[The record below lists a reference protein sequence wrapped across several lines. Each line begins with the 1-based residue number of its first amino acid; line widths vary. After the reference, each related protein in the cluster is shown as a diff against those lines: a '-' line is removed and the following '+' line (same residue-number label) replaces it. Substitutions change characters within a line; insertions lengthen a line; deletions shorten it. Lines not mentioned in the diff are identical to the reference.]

1 MEILFCGYRDW
12 AVNVYYDLS
21 IGHCDQVPDAAFTHV
36 SAPSELITQTQNFK
50 YDLIVVVGWSWKIP
64 AEIVDTNVV
73 IGMHPSKLPEYAGGS
88 PIQHQI
94 IDGLKSSEATL
105 FRLTSKLD
113 GGDIVSSAPFLLE
126 GHMSQ
131 VFEELT
137 RATTVLLIDL
147 IKSWPN
153 VSYKTQEQSTVKR
166 RLKPEDSRLSK
177 EALSSRTC
185 ENLYNIIRCREDP
198 YPNVYVEDETGRLTF
213 KVVDF
218 EPKT

>member
-1 MEILFCGYRDW
+1 MKILFCGYRDW
-12 AVNVYYDLS
+12 ATAVLHVLEATFPDVRFCHATTPEGLIRLTNVARHDVILL
-21 IGHCDQVPDAAFTHV
+21 A
-36 SAPSELITQTQNFK
+36 
-50 YDLIVVVGWSWKIP
+50 GWSWKVAPEVVNEQI
-64 AEIVDTNVV
+64 V

-113 GGDIVSSAPFLLE
+113 GGDIVSSVPYSLE

-131 VFEELT
+131 VFDELT
-137 RATTVLLIDL
+137 RATTELFTGLIR
-147 IKSWPN
+147 SWPN
-153 VSYKTQEQSTVKR
+153 LSYRTQEQSTVKR

-177 EALSSRTC
+177 EAFITRTC
-185 ENLYNIIRCREDP
+185 ANLYDVIRCREDP
-198 YPNVYVEDETGRLTF
+198 YPNVYVEDETGKLTF
-213 KVVDF
+213 KVVEF

>member
-12 AVNVYYDLS
+12 AVNVYYDLD
-21 IGHCDQVPDAAFTHV
+21 IGHQIPNVVFSLVETPD
-36 SAPSELITQTQNFK
+36 ELTTQTQNFK

-64 AEIVDTNVV
+64 AEIVDTNIV

-113 GGDIVSSAPFLLE
+113 GGDIVSSVPFSLE
-126 GHMSQ
+126 GHVPQ

-137 RATTVLLIDL
+137 RATTLLLVDL

-153 VSYKTQEQSTVKR
+153 VSYKTQEQGTIKR

-177 EALSSRTC
+177 EAFSSKTC
-185 ENLYNIIRCREDP
+185 ENLYNVIRCREDP
-198 YPNVYVEDETGRLTF
+198 YPNVYVEDETGKLTF
-213 KVVDF
+213 KVVEF